1 VTTDAAF
8 AAVPRMQCRG
18 CGFDVPSGNFCGRCG
33 LHATEDR
40 SERRRWLRPATF
52 GAAPNEKVLRPYLLS
67 ALFPHLPNRSRRPF
81 RWTLVIAT
89 VALFGFALLR
99 LPAAGV
105 AVAAL

>member
-1 VTTDAAF
+1 MTTDAAF